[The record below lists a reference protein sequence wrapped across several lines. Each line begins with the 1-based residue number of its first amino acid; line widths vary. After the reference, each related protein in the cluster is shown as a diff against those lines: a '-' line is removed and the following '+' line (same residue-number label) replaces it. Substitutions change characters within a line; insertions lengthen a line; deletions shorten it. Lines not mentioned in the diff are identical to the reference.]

1 MGNNNTK
8 IKYLQV
14 QDKIYKVTALH
25 LFYMSIEA
33 EETGLSAGEVP
44 PEELFDISGFKDYRI
59 RLSNAKDRTDTV
71 NMEKWKQGRAL

>member
-25 LFYMSIEA
+25 LFYLSIEA

-44 PEELFDISGFKDYRI
+44 PGELFDISDFRDYRI
-59 RLSNAKDRTDTV
+59 HLV
-71 NMEKWKQGRAL
+71 NSKGKEDIIDMGKWKDGKAL